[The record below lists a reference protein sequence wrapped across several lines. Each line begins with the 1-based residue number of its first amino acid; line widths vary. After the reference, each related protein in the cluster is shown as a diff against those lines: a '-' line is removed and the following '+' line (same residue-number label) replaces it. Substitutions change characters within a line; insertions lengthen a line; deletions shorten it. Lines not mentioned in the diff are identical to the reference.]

1 LSSKE
6 NQTRNRPRA
15 QTNVQQT
22 NAQKNVFD
30 DFGTQSQTKQRNN
43 DFSDFSNFDNFGTKS
58 QPRSSN
64 TNANANT
71 NKGNNNFGFDD
82 FNNFNKPQPAPA
94 KTQEIQKPPQNTQQN
109 NNIGSL

>member
-1 LSSKE
+1 MSSKE

-22 NAQKNVFD
+22 NAQKDVFD
-30 DFGTQSQTKQRNN
+30 GFGTQSQTQQRNN
-43 DFSDFSNFDNFGTKS
+43 DFNDFSNFDNFGTKS
-58 QPRSSN
+58 QPRPSN
-64 TNANANT
+64 TNTNT

-94 KTQEIQKPPQNTQQN
+94 KTQEVQRPPQNTQQN
-109 NNIGSL
+109 NNIGTL